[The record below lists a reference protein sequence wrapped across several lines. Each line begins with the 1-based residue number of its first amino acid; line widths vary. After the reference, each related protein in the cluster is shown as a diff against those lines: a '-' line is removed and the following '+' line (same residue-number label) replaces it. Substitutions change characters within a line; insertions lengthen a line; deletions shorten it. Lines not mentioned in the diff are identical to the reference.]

1 MKKPTLLR
9 RAGLRVLLWIL
20 GDEHASRTAEI
31 NRILYERVA
40 DGRQLARF
48 SHPQV
53 EAGEHTYGLK
63 RESFFAYHP
72 DDRVRIGKFCSIA
85 DGVRFV
91 FGGHRLDTI
100 STFPFRAICFG
111 DAPHADATSHGEII
125 VGHDVWIGVNAVILS
140 GVTIGN
146 GAVVAAGAVV
156 TKDVPAYAV
165 VGGVPAK
172 LIKMRFE
179 PDQVAALEKIQW
191 WNWPLEKIRANLD
204 LFYASPSA
212 FLQRHT
218 PSPK

>member
-1 MKKPTLLR
+1 MKKPNLLR

-20 GDEHASRTAEI
+20 GDEPASRTAEI
-31 NRILYERVA
+31 NRVLYERAA

-53 EAGEHTYGLK
+53 EVGEHTYGLK
-63 RESFFAYHP
+63 RESFYAYHP

-111 DAPHADATSHGEII
+111 DAPHADATSHGEIV

-140 GVTIGN
+140 GVKIGN

-156 TKDVPAYAV
+156 TRDVPAYAV

-172 LIKMRFE
+172 LIKLRFE
-179 PDQVAALEKIQW
+179 PDQVTALEKIQW

-204 LFYASPSA
+204 LFYASPA
-212 FLQRHT
+212 TFLQRHA
-218 PSPK
+218 PKEK

>member
-1 MKKPTLLR
+1 MKKPNFLR
-9 RAGLRVLLWIL
+9 RLVMRAFLWIL
-20 GDEHASRTAEI
+20 QDEQDSRTCEL
-31 NRILYERVA
+31 NRVLFERSS
-40 DGRQLARF
+40 DGRQLATF

-53 EAGEHTYGLK
+53 EVGAHTYGLR
-63 RESFFAYHP
+63 RECFFAYHP

-85 DGVRFV
+85 DGVKFV

-111 DAPHADATSHGEII
+111 DAPHADATSRGQII
-125 VGHDVWIGVNAVILS
+125 VGHDVWIGANAVILS
-140 GVTIGN
+140 GVNIGN

-156 TKDVPAYAV
+156 NKDVPPYAV

-179 PDQVAALEKIQW
+179 PEQIAALEKIQW

-204 LFYASPSA
+204 LFYTSPA
-212 FLQRHT
+212 TFLERHA
-218 PSPK
+218 PKEK